1 MLNKTK
7 LFNVDGDDSIE
18 SQSIFQGNPTGILN
32 LNNVRY
38 PWVKGFYKVMM
49 GNFWIPEKV
58 SLVDDKTTIETL
70 TDSED
75 IAVQKTL
82 AFLIFLDSMQVN
94 NLPNIADYITNSG
107 VKNLLGIQT
116 FQEIVH
122 SQSYQYIL
130 ESLYTNGVRESI
142 YEEWRNNPLLLKRNQ
157 FIADQMQA
165 FVDCPDED
173 MVKRVLIANLA
184 LEGIYFYCGF
194 NLFDQLASRKKLV
207 QTQKVIDYIRVD
219 EASHV
224 ALFTKIINET
234 MDCKKEQDWIIPFI
248 EKVTLQE
255 IEWAKSIYG
264 NSILGISEESTEQF
278 VKDLA
283 NRRLRGIGIDP
294 IFEGVSNPYIHLDVQ
309 SRANFFEAGAN
320 TSYSRSES
328 IDGWDDF

>member
-7 LFNVDGDDSIE
+7 LFNIDGDDSIE

-38 PWVKGFYKVMM
+38 KWVKGFYKVML

-58 SLVDDKTTIETL
+58 SLVDDKVTIETL
-70 TDSED
+70 TDAED
-75 IAVQKTL
+75 EAVQKTL

-107 VKNLLGIQT
+107 VKNLIGIQT

-130 ESLYTNGVRESI
+130 ESLYPNGVRDSI

-157 FIADQMQA
+157 FIADQMQQ
-165 FVDCPDED
+165 FVDYPDEE

-194 NLFDQLASRKKLV
+194 NLFDQLASRKKIV

-234 MDCKKEQDWIIPFI
+234 MDCRKEQDWIIPFI
-248 EKVTLQE
+248 KEVSLQE

-264 NSILGISEESTEQF
+264 NNILGISEESTEMF

-283 NRRLRGIGIDP
+283 NKRLRGIGLDP
-294 IFEGVSNPYIHLDVQ
+294 IFDGVTNPYTHLEVQ

>member
-1 MLNKTK
+1 M
-7 LFNVDGDDSIE
+7 
-18 SQSIFQGNPTGILN
+18 
-32 LNNVRY
+32 
-38 PWVKGFYKVMM
+38 
-49 GNFWIPEKV
+49 

-70 TDSED
+70 TDAED

-107 VKNLLGIQT
+107 VKNLIGIQT

-130 ESLYTNGVRESI
+130 ESLYPNGVRESI

-157 FIADQMQA
+157 FIADQMQQ

-194 NLFDQLASRKKLV
+194 NLFDQLASRKKIV

-234 MDCKKEQDWIIPFI
+234 MDCKKEADWIVPFI
-248 EKVTLQE
+248 REVSLQE

-264 NSILGISEESTEQF
+264 NNILGISEQSTEMF

-283 NRRLRGIGIDP
+283 NKRLRGIGLDP
-294 IFEGVSNPYIHLDVQ
+294 IFEGVTNPYTHLEVQ